1 MKRACLYLTLFIVAF
16 TISGCDVLLNRA
28 DTAYIGKWEA
38 IEVAISAS
46 TYLAS
51 ESYLE
56 IREGGDA
63 FFVLNNTETNAAW
76 TLEGNDLKLTVFA
89 TERGFDED
97 LEFEGIYYPDEMVIY
112 SLYNDRIDI
121 IFAPQGGTETIVGRW
136 DAIAVQS
143 YMGDLD
149 LKEHS
154 IELLGQGK
162 AILTADG
169 IAYDATWSKDGSNI
183 QVTATDDY
191 YFDKDD
197 PVIDGVFLDEN
208 MLVLQD
214 PFETFFRITYRKIRS
229 TD

>member
-76 TLEGNDLKLTVFA
+76 TLEGSDLKLTVFA
-89 TERGFDED
+89 TERGFD
-97 LEFEGIYYPDEMVIY
+97 
-112 SLYNDRIDI
+112 
-121 IFAPQGGTETIVGRW
+121 
-136 DAIAVQS
+136 
-143 YMGDLD
+143 
-149 LKEHS
+149 
-154 IELLGQGK
+154 
-162 AILTADG
+162 
-169 IAYDATWSKDGSNI
+169 
-183 QVTATDDY
+183 
-191 YFDKDD
+191 
-197 PVIDGVFLDEN
+197 
-208 MLVLQD
+208 
-214 PFETFFRITYRKIRS
+214 
-229 TD
+229 